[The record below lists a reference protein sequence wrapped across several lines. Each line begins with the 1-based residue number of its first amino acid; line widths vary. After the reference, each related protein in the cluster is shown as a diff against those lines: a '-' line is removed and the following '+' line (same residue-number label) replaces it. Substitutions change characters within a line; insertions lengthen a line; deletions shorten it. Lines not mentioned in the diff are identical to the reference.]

1 MPTKRILFVG
11 APFGQF
17 FRELAERL
25 EDEGAEVYRIVLEGG
40 DWAETPA
47 RNRIMLDRSM
57 SWARFLR
64 SVIRSRGI
72 QTIVTYNDTL
82 PRNRIALSIAK
93 RLNLT
98 RLVLEN
104 GYLRPHHV
112 TLAQN
117 GVNGNS
123 ELSCDPAVISQA
135 LPPAQA
141 CKTFPVHMRPHVMNT
156 IRHFL
161 WSTLLKP
168 ILPYNSSYYGD
179 SVARQGR
186 GYIGEYCWRALHNED
201 AALARVDAHK
211 AKPGSRLYLVLM
223 QKPGD
228 GQIRYH
234 SPFGTNSRFLEEVLT
249 SFAESAPDEAF
260 LVVKQHPLDY
270 GIERLPQMFASLTE
284 KLGIQDRA
292 VYMRKAGIAGLMER
306 TNCMITINSTG
317 GLQGVMS
324 GIPVKCLGKAVY
336 DVEGL
341 TFQGPLADF
350 WSSTQKPDPEMIR
363 AYRNFLL
370 MTCQLNGGFHTQ
382 EARAILLPAM
392 AERMLSL
399 TAPSADAALTSIAE
413 RRWSDQPSGMFGHEG
428 LVPAE

>member
-1 MPTKRILFVG
+1 MATKRILFIG

-17 FRELAERL
+17 FRELADALERQ
-25 EDEGAEVYRIVLEGG
+25 GAEVYRVVLDGG

-47 RNRIMLDRSM
+47 RNRIPLKRSM

-64 SVIRSRGI
+64 EVIATRGI

-82 PRNRIALSIAK
+82 PRNRIALTVAK
-93 RLNLT
+93 RLGLT

-123 ELSCDPAVISQA
+123 ELSCDPAVISVSPEPQEKC
-135 LPPAQA
+135 LE
-141 CKTFPVHMRPHVMNT
+141 FPVHMRPHVLNT
-156 IRHFL
+156 MRHFF
-161 WSTLLKP
+161 WSILLKP
-168 ILPYNSSYYGD
+168 VLPYNSKYYGD
-179 SVARQGR
+179 SVARQGI
-186 GYIGEYCWRALHNED
+186 GYFGEYSWRLWHDESAK
-201 AALARVDAHK
+201 LAKIDEHK
-211 AKPGSRLYLVLM
+211 AKPGARLYLVLM

-234 SPFGTNSRFLEEVLT
+234 SPFGTNIRFLEEVLK
-249 SFAESAPDEAF
+249 SFAENAPSEAF

-270 GIERLPQMFASLTE
+270 GIECLQQTFEKLAA
-284 KLGIQDRA
+284 KLGIEGRA

-306 TNCMITINSTG
+306 TDCLVTINSTG
-317 GLQGVMS
+317 GLQAVMG

-336 DVEGL
+336 DVAGL
-341 TFQGPLADF
+341 TFQGSLAEF
-350 WSSTQKPDPEMIR
+350 WSNAEKPDPAMVR
-363 AYRNFLL
+363 AYRSYLL
-370 MTCQLNGGFHTQ
+370 STCQLNGGFHTP
-382 EARAILLPAM
+382 EARNILLPVM
-392 AERMLSL
+392 ASRMLDVTKAS
-399 TAPSADAALTSIAE
+399 TAGRFVAAPV
-413 RRWSDQPSGMFGHEG
+413 SDKDEVEFFSGEG

>member
-1 MPTKRILFVG
+1 MATKRILFIG

-17 FRELAERL
+17 FRELAESL
-25 EDEGAEVYRIVLEGG
+25 ENQGAEVYRIVLEGG

-47 RNRIMLDRSM
+47 RNRIMLKRSM

-64 SVIRSRGI
+64 EVIRSRGI
-72 QTIVTYNDTL
+72 QTVVTYNDTL
-82 PRNRIALSIAK
+82 PRNRIALAIAK
-93 RLNLT
+93 RLGLT

-123 ELSCDPAVISQA
+123 ELSCDPAVISEAPKPQSE
-135 LPPAQA
+135 
-141 CKTFPVHMRPHVMNT
+141 CREFPVYMRPHVVNT
-156 IRHFL
+156 MRHFF
-161 WSTLLKP
+161 WSMLLKP
-168 ILPYNSSYYGD
+168 ILPYNSRYYGD
-179 SVARQGR
+179 SVERQGI
-186 GYIGEYCWRALHNED
+186 GYFGEYSWRLWHDES
-201 AALARVDAHK
+201 AALAAVDAHK
-211 AKPGSRLYLVLM
+211 QKPGSRIYLVLM

-234 SPFGTNSRFLEEVLT
+234 SPFGTNRRFLEEVLT
-249 SFAESAPDEAF
+249 SFARHAPDDAF

-270 GIERLPQMFASLTE
+270 GIERLQKTFEALAE
-284 KLGIQDRA
+284 KLDLKGRA

-306 TNCMITINSTG
+306 TDCMVTINSTG

-324 GIPVKCLGKAVY
+324 GVPVKCLGKAVY
-336 DVEGL
+336 DVAGL
-341 TFQGPLADF
+341 TFQGGLEEF
-350 WSSTQKPDPEMIR
+350 WSSAEKPDPAMIR

-370 MTCQLNGGFHTQ
+370 MTCQLNGGFHTR
-382 EARAILLPAM
+382 EARAILIPAM
-392 AERMLSL
+392 SQRILELTTPSLVEKRAPVGMQVEDNAEIF
-399 TAPSADAALTSIAE
+399 A
-413 RRWSDQPSGMFGHEG
+413 HEG

>member
-1 MPTKRILFVG
+1 MATKRILFIG

-17 FRELAERL
+17 FRELAEAL
-25 EDEGAEVYRIVLEGG
+25 EQQGAEVYRVVLDGG

-47 RNRIMLDRSM
+47 RNRIPLNRSM

-64 SVIRSRGI
+64 DVIATRGI

-82 PRNRIALSIAK
+82 PRNRIALTIAK
-93 RLNLT
+93 RLGLT

-123 ELSCDPAVISQA
+123 ELSCDPAVISESPE
-135 LPPAQA
+135 PPAK
-141 CKTFPVHMRPHVMNT
+141 CREFPVHMRPHVLNT
-156 IRHFL
+156 MRHFF
-161 WSTLLKP
+161 WSILLKP
-168 ILPYNSSYYGD
+168 VLPYNSKYYGD
-179 SVARQGR
+179 SVSRQGI
-186 GYIGEYCWRALHNED
+186 GYFGEYSWRLWNDESAK
-201 AALARVDAHK
+201 LAKIDAHK
-211 AKPGSRLYLVLM
+211 AKPGARIYLVLM

-234 SPFGTNSRFLEEVLT
+234 SPFGTNIRFLEEVLK
-249 SFAESAPDEAF
+249 SFAENAPDEAF

-270 GIERLPQMFASLTE
+270 GIERLQQTFE
-284 KLGIQDRA
+284 KLAEKLNIKGRA

-306 TNCMITINSTG
+306 TDCLVTINSTG
-317 GLQGVMS
+317 GLQAVMG

-336 DVEGL
+336 DVAGL
-341 TFQGPLADF
+341 TFQGSLAEF
-350 WSSTQKPDPEMIR
+350 WSQAEKPDREMVR
-363 AYRNFLL
+363 AYRSYLL
-370 MTCQLNGGFHTQ
+370 STCQLNGGFHTP
-382 EARAILLPAM
+382 EARAILLPALS
-392 AERMLSL
+392 ARMLEVTTPSL
-399 TAPSADAALTSIAE
+399 APRFVATSVSDEDEAGFFSA
-413 RRWSDQPSGMFGHEG
+413 EG

>member
-1 MPTKRILFVG
+1 MATKRILFIG

-17 FRELAERL
+17 FRELAEAL
-25 EDEGAEVYRIVLEGG
+25 EQQGAEVYRVVLDGG

-47 RNRIMLDRSM
+47 RNRISLKRSM

-64 SVIRSRGI
+64 EVIATRGI

-82 PRNRIALSIAK
+82 PRNRIALTVAK
-93 RLNLT
+93 RLGLT

-123 ELSCDPAVISQA
+123 ELSCDPAVISKA
-135 LPPAQA
+135 PEPPAK
-141 CKTFPVHMRPHVMNT
+141 CREFPVHMRPHVLNT
-156 IRHFL
+156 MRHFF
-161 WSTLLKP
+161 WSILLKP
-168 ILPYNSSYYGD
+168 VLPYNSKYYGD
-179 SVARQGR
+179 SVARQGV
-186 GYIGEYCWRALHNED
+186 GYFGEYSWRLWNDETAK
-201 AALARVDAHK
+201 LATIDAHM
-211 AKPGSRLYLVLM
+211 AKPGARIYLVLM

-234 SPFGTNSRFLEEVLT
+234 SPFGTNTRFLEEVLK
-249 SFAESAPDEAF
+249 SFAENAPAEAF

-270 GIERLPQMFASLTE
+270 GIERLQQTFERLAD
-284 KLGIQDRA
+284 KLNLKGRA

-306 TNCMITINSTG
+306 TDCLVTINSTG
-317 GLQGVMS
+317 GLQAVMS

-336 DVEGL
+336 DVAGL
-341 TFQGPLADF
+341 TFQGSLADF
-350 WSSTQKPDPEMIR
+350 WSNSEKPDPQMVR
-363 AYRNFLL
+363 AYRSYLL
-370 MTCQLNGGFHTQ
+370 STCQLNGGFHTP
-382 EARAILLPAM
+382 EARAILIPALS
-392 AERMLSL
+392 ARMMEL
-399 TAPSADAALTSIAE
+399 TKPSAVQHFVARPVSTEDE
-413 RRWSDQPSGMFGHEG
+413 VEFFGAEG